1 MYPFREDSFAVRN
14 GWYVA
19 AFAHEVKRELLSRW
33 IVNEPVILF
42 RKEDGTAT
50 ALPAGPGPATG

>member
-50 ALPAGPGPATG
+50 CPPRRPSRAS